1 MKQHITTEQ
10 LKELS
15 KKGLKKYQKYLNSLE
30 YVDVYKYL
38 YMGRAGKRIDFTKE
52 ETDTLPVLSIG
63 QMIEF
68 LDEEDDY
75 FKTWYRQGK
84 SKISKECR
92 TFEWLYDTELCNA
105 LWEAVKEVLN
115 EKI

>member
-1 MKQHITTEQ
+1 MKQHITIEQ
-10 LKELS
+10 LNELS
-15 KKGLKKYQKYLNSLE
+15 DEQWVRLKKWNKDMSL
-30 YVDVYKYL
+30 
-38 YMGRAGKRIDFTKE
+38 
-52 ETDTLPVLSIG
+52 LSIG